1 MKMNGVSYVGAI
13 RALMQEKEVASVTFS
28 RCDYPSSATKDQLP
42 WCKAL
47 DRFVEIVSMPWDTDE
62 GIVLAVCNSDGS
74 MEQPVFTGVEDEDF
88 ALLYQNAYRK
98 LRDESDPD
106 ADAWLSRY
114 LNPVYSDWQFN
125 GETYAERSGILNEV
139 VGLLT
144 NGEDHLFYRV
154 DREFEHRGQRRVFT
168 DLGDFLIGEL
178 ELVSYPW
185 NTGNDALLIRS
196 LNETKPGEGFYKRV
210 AERFTK
216 ELRRRYFSALVT
228 FFKHKG
234 VNEVVFDESDYFE
247 IDDENLI
254 PWCEDVDRFVERLR
268 LVTGDD
274 GMDRIVIAVR
284 DADDGF
290 IEKAF
295 TGDDNENWITLYN
308 EAYNRLWDGGVED
321 EEADCFLENFGGGP
335 VNA

>member
-1 MKMNGVSYVGAI
+1 M
-13 RALMQEKEVASVTFS
+13 ALMQEKQVAAVTFS
-28 RCDYPSSATKDQLP
+28 RCDYPWSSQMDQIP
-42 WCKAL
+42 WCKFFA
-47 DRFVEIVSMPWDTDE
+47 RFVEMVSLPEDTDC
-62 GIVLAVCNSDGS
+62 GIILSVCTADGT
-74 MEQPVFTGVEDEDF
+74 MGRQVFTGVEDEDF
-88 ALLYQNAYRK
+88 ALLFRCIYEK
-98 LRDESDPD
+98 LRSDGEPD
-106 ADAWLSRY
+106 ADAWLSRH

-139 VGLLT
+139 VGLIT
-144 NGEDHLFYRV
+144 NGKDHLFYRV
-154 DREFEHRGQRRVFT
+154 DREFELRGKRRVFT

-185 NTGNDALLIRS
+185 NIGNDALLIRS
-196 LNETKPGEGFYKRV
+196 LNETKPGEGFYKSV

-216 ELRRRYFSALVT
+216 DIRHRYFSALVA

-234 VNEVVFDESDYFE
+234 VFEVVFDESDYFE
-247 IDDENLI
+247 IDDENLM
-254 PWCEDVDRFVERLR
+254 PWCEEVDRFVERLR

-274 GMDRIVIAVR
+274 GLDRIVIAVR
-284 DADDGF
+284 DADDSI

-295 TGDDNENWITLYN
+295 SGDDNENWITLYN

-321 EEADCFLENFGGGP
+321 EEADCFLENFGGSP